1 MWLFHLVCSG
11 LQSVGCFQPAQELLV
26 IGFGNCFKFCPPELP
41 EEVVCLPEEPV
52 CAEPAVLQERGSV
65 CVYP

>member
-1 MWLFHLVCSG
+1 M
-11 LQSVGCFQPAQELLV
+11 GCFQPAQELLV